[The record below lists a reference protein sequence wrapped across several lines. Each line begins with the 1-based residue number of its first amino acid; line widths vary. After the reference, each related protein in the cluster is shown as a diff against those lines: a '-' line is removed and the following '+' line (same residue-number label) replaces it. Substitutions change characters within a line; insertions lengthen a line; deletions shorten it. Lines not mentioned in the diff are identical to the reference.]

1 MYMFCGLIC
10 WPYIYTLYT
19 TMTILMLC
27 VWRYMQ
33 EASLTEEVTAQRATL
48 SQALEARKKAETELV
63 ELREESTSQI
73 SHLMDSLEQKSKAG
87 EERGEDNF

>member
-1 MYMFCGLIC
+1 
-10 WPYIYTLYT
+10 
-19 TMTILMLC
+19 
-27 VWRYMQ
+27 MQ

-63 ELREESTSQI
+63 ELQEESTSQI

-87 EERGEDNF
+87 EERGGDIFTGQYSDDPVAFPYVWVLWL